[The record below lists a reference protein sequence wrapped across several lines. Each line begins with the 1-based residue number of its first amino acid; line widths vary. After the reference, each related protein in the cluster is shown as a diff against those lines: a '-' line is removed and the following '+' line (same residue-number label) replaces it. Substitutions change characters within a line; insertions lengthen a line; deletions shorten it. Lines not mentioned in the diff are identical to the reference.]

1 MAGLAVAIAVLL
13 PAPALDAAE
22 QQTTQVFVEDFEV
35 RDHVAATWV
44 TSVTAPPWQ
53 RTNERAAHGAYSLT
67 DSPGGDYASGVDT
80 WARTAVPI
88 DVAGRDG
95 CGLRYALRL
104 AVAPPASGAAGDRL
118 LVETS
123 SDATQWTTRQVV
135 ATGTAGQFAD
145 QSVDL
150 SGVGPT
156 VYLRFRL
163 LSDAAG
169 ADDGAHVDDVRVDCG
184 PVQPPP
190 PPPAPGPPPPTPTPP
205 AHGGAPSLSARVRCG
220 KLQRARR
227 PRLACRAIPGRN
239 VARIEIRLQQGE
251 RTIRRLGRPGANGRF
266 SVVMP
271 RRLATGRVRI
281 ALTLVLWDRTR
292 KRQTLTRRWG

>member
-1 MAGLAVAIAVLL
+1 MPSSSCARVTPRAALRRRSVGTTVGSIVYDRRKARAASRVMAGLAVAIAVLL

-35 RDHVAATWV
+35 RDHVAANWV

-123 SDATQWTTRQVV
+123 SDATHWTTRQVV
-135 ATGTAGQFAD
+135 ATGTA
-145 QSVDL
+145 
-150 SGVGPT
+150 
-156 VYLRFRL
+156 
-163 LSDAAG
+163 
-169 ADDGAHVDDVRVDCG
+169 
-184 PVQPPP
+184 
-190 PPPAPGPPPPTPTPP
+190 
-205 AHGGAPSLSARVRCG
+205 
-220 KLQRARR
+220 
-227 PRLACRAIPGRN
+227 
-239 VARIEIRLQQGE
+239 
-251 RTIRRLGRPGANGRF
+251 
-266 SVVMP
+266 
-271 RRLATGRVRI
+271 
-281 ALTLVLWDRTR
+281 
-292 KRQTLTRRWG
+292 